1 MNNNKR
7 ISKKYV
13 MTVDPLCADDM
24 FRLDLVKKTIATAN
38 NCEKDRVRHS
48 PQSVNLLRVQL
59 RGRLGKNNPRAARYK
74 KPGLFRLSS
83 YSYIRLADAVRYDV
97 YVYKVSK
104 FFK

>member
-1 MNNNKR
+1 MNNKR

-24 FRLDLVKKTIATAN
+24 FRLDLVKKTIANAN

-48 PQSVNLLRVQL
+48 PQSANLLRVQL
-59 RGRLGKNNPRAARYK
+59 RGRLGKNNPRSARYK

-104 FFK
+104 SFQ